1 MRRERT
7 GSARRLAQL
16 DETKPIFTGRTKR
29 RAKGGF
35 LLYRARHVCPQ
46 GPLSCPSGNSPCL
59 LPRQKKMWESGE
71 APPVAEQASRF
82 RGSAPAGGPEG
93 DGRRSARRCKHS
105 GHRTGA
111 FPAPKAALELSE
123 KGRIFPRLQ
132 SVTPAPRRAAPEHPG
147 TGIGRTQVSAP
158 EHPAQLPGNATA
170 PAPLRKSRPLGE
182 AAPRSRSRPPKS
194 AGKRGKRS
202 AAGKRSSAYSS
213 VSRLVTAMDSSSSCL
228 SSTKSGQ
235 LVMGIPLA
243 LWPRGAPLKLHLLG
257 GSEFRLRVVGPGSA
271 FLPSALGPMLVGFA
285 GPPLPT
291 KFPFCGD
298 RLDAAFSGEARL

>member
-105 GHRTGA
+105 WHRTGA
-111 FPAPKAALELSE
+111 PPAPGTALMLFQKEC
-123 KGRIFPRLQ
+123 IPPRGNQ
-132 SVTPAPRRAAPEHPG
+132 REPPASAGCQAHLHTISGALGQLRRAHPH
-147 TGIGRTQVSAP
+147 I
-158 EHPAQLPGNATA
+158 LP
-170 PAPLRKSRPLGE
+170 PFS
-182 AAPRSRSRPPKS
+182 PR
-194 AGKRGKRS
+194 
-202 AAGKRSSAYSS
+202 
-213 VSRLVTAMDSSSSCL
+213 
-228 SSTKSGQ
+228 
-235 LVMGIPLA
+235 
-243 LWPRGAPLKLHLLG
+243 
-257 GSEFRLRVVGPGSA
+257 
-271 FLPSALGPMLVGFA
+271 FL
-285 GPPLPT
+285 
-291 KFPFCGD
+291 
-298 RLDAAFSGEARL
+298 